1 MNIQSVKNK
10 VKTLQIDP
18 SAKNT
23 LVILVAALGMMSG
36 LLASEVKELGSWTEA
51 TNPKFIAAVMGHF
64 SLVVGAYIAGRLTP
78 ENRNGRKTRKDDET

>member
-1 MNIQSVKNK
+1 MNIQSLKNK
-10 VKTLQIDP
+10 ASNFQIDP

-78 ENRNGRKTRKDDET
+78 ENRKGKRTREYDEG